1 MSNILIQSLLGDTGD
16 VAEWA
21 EDKLSP
27 EDLTKL
33 SEEPASVL
41 WVVRFV
47 RRVHIGC
54 WVMRWVRNF
63 RLWLAVGLGLSL
75 GIEAVGFIAIRA
87 MINEQRVMMRESQRA
102 TVIQTLKELKVISS
116 LPPPA
121 GETVVTLLGGTP

>member
-1 MSNILIQSLLGDTGD
+1 MSNTLIQSLLGDTGD

-47 RRVHIGC
+47 RRVHLGC

-63 RLWLAVGLGLSL
+63 RLWLAIGLGALAAL
-75 GIEAVGFIAIRA
+75 NIVGWISVRS
-87 MINEQRVMMRESQRA
+87 MLHESQRA
-102 TVIQTLKELKVISS
+102 TVIQTLKEVRLLSAVPS
-116 LPPPA
+116 PAA
-121 GETVVTLLGGTP
+121 GESAASLTGGSP